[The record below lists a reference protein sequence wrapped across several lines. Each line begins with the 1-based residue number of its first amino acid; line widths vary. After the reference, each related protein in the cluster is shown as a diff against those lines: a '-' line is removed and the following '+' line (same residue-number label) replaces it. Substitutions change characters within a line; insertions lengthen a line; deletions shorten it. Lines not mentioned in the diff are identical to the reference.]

1 MFMNL
6 KDCLFGLSSAAG
18 VGGYCDAAEIATG
31 MLSEYC
37 ENVSQDALGN
47 IIGWRRSGAE
57 NAPVIMLEAHIDE
70 VGFVVTGVTDDGFV
84 RVSSC
89 GRADPRTLP
98 AAEVMVYGDA
108 PCYGVFVCTPPHLA
122 GDSKNS
128 VAKTED
134 TFIDV
139 GMSAEEARSCIH
151 PGNRVGFRANAVTV
165 GKTRISGK
173 SMDDRAGVASIL
185 RCLEILKDCTLSC
198 DIAAVFAVQEELGC
212 RGSATAAFSVKPD
225 MAIAVDVSYAC
236 TPDADSHKCGVLG
249 GGPMAGYSPVLDNDM
264 TARLVQLALREA
276 IPFQHEVMG
285 GDTGTDADAISGV
298 RAGVP
303 SALLSIPLRYMHT
316 PVELVDTDDIENTAQ
331 LMAAY
336 VKDKYAQSPVPSKK
350 SYSSFVTIERAVFP
364 QQSVVLPRQS
374 IVLPHGAV
382 FCEINELCAL
392 DGVSGTEDAVRGYI
406 LRALGG
412 SPANPKVM
420 VDAMGNIIADITG
433 KNRAARK
440 LLFAAHMDEVGLII
454 TGVTDDGYLRFASVG
469 GIDPAVLYGKRV
481 RIGEIIGVIG
491 GKAIHQCSAK
501 ERAAVVP
508 MDKLLI
514 DIGVDTA
521 AAACAVVAPGA
532 RAVFDGDVAGFGDG
546 RVKARALD
554 DRAGCALLLK
564 LAEVVPEYDITL
576 AFTVQEE
583 VGLRGAKAVGFAT
596 APDVAVVVDS
606 TTAADIAGV
615 SSERRVCAVGG
626 GPVVSFMDGRT
637 LYDFPLY
644 NRIMDTAKRIGV
656 RAQTKNVVAGGNDAG
671 SLQTARDGARVA
683 AVSLPCRY
691 LHSPSSVISERDVSD
706 TFALLRELARELAGD
721 FV

>member
-1 MFMNL
+1 MLMFMNL

-18 VGGYCDAAEIATG
+18 VGGYHDAADTAMG
-31 MLSEYC
+31 MLSESC
-37 ENVSQDALGN
+37 DNVSQDALGN
-47 IIGWRRSGAE
+47 VIGWRRSGTE
-57 NAPVIMLEAHIDE
+57 NAPVMMLEAHIDE

-89 GRADPRTLP
+89 GRADPRALP
-98 AAEVMVYGDA
+98 AAEVMVYGDV

-122 GDSKNS
+122 GDSKGK
-128 VAKTED
+128 VVEIGD
-134 TFIDV
+134 IFIDV
-139 GMSAEEARSCIH
+139 GMSAEEARGCIH
-151 PGNRVGFRANAVTV
+151 TGNRVGFCANAVTV
-165 GKTRISGK
+165 GEARISGK

-225 MAIAVDVSYAC
+225 MAIAVDVSYAV
-236 TPDADSHKCGVLG
+236 TPDADAHKCGVLG
-249 GGPMAGYSPVLDNDM
+249 GGPMVGYSPVLDNEM
-264 TARLVQLALREA
+264 TARFAQLALREA

-336 VKDKYAQSPVPSKK
+336 VKDKYARSPVPSRK
-350 SYSSFVTIERAVFP
+350 SYIRFETAESSVF
-364 QQSVVLPRQS
+364 PRQS
-374 IVLPHGAV
+374 TVSLQEDSI
-382 FCEINELCAL
+382 FREMSELCAL
-392 DGVSGTEDAVRGYI
+392 DGVSGAEDAVRGYI
-406 LRALGG
+406 LQTLGG
-412 SPANPKVM
+412 SPANPKVT
-420 VDAMGNIIADITG
+420 VDAMGNVIADITG

-454 TGVTDDGYLRFASVG
+454 TGVTDGGYLRFAPVG

-481 RIGEIIGVIG
+481 RIGKITGVIG
-491 GKAIHQCSAK
+491 GKAIHQCSAE

-521 AAACAVVAPGA
+521 AAACAMVAPGE
-532 RAVFDGDVAGFGDG
+532 RAVFDGDAVGFGGG
-546 RVKARALD
+546 RIKARALD

-564 LAEVVPEYDITL
+564 LAEIVPEYDITL

-583 VGLRGAKAVGFAT
+583 VGLRGAKAVGFAV

-615 SSERRVCAVGG
+615 AAERRVCALGG

-644 NRIMDTAKRIGV
+644 NRVMETAKRIGV
-656 RAQTKNVVAGGNDAG
+656 RAQVKSMVAGGNDAG
-671 SLQTARDGARVA
+671 SLQTAGDGARVA

-691 LHSPSSVISERDVSD
+691 LHSPSSVVFERDVSD
-706 TFALLRELARELAGD
+706 TLTLLRELARELAGE